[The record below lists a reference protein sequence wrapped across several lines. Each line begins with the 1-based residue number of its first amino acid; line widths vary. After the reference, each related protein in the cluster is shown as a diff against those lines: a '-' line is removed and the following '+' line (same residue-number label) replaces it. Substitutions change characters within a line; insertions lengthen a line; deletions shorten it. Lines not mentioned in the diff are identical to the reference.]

1 MVIVLNAILGVALLV
16 AGRRIFWLFI
26 AILGFVAGMQLANFY
41 LKGPEWQTLVA
52 GLVLGAIG
60 AGLALFLERIAI
72 AVAGFLA
79 GGYIL
84 VALAAMLGFDQ
95 VPLKWLIYLVGA
107 IIGVILVSLL
117 FDWAIISLSALAGA
131 SLILGAFSLEAGFA
145 RLAFLVLVII
155 GVVVQS
161 GGMRKAAA
169 PEKHEAD

>member
-1 MVIVLNAILGVALLV
+1 MLIILNAILGVALLI

-41 LKGPEWQTLVA
+41 LHGPEWQTLLA

-60 AGLALFLERIAI
+60 AGLAIFLERIAI

-84 VALAAMLGFDQ
+84 VALAGLMGVDQ

-117 FDWAIISLSALAGA
+117 FDWAIISLSSLAGA
-131 SLILGAFSLEAGFA
+131 SLILGAFSLDAGLA

-155 GVVVQS
+155 GVVLQS
-161 GGMRKAAA
+161 AAMRKKAPPEEHAAA
-169 PEKHEAD
+169 

>member
-1 MVIVLNAILGVALLV
+1 
-16 AGRRIFWLFI
+16 
-26 AILGFVAGMQLANFY
+26 
-41 LKGPEWQTLVA
+41 
-52 GLVLGAIG
+52 
-60 AGLALFLERIAI
+60 
-72 AVAGFLA
+72 
-79 GGYIL
+79 
-84 VALAAMLGFDQ
+84 